1 MKKLPY
7 EEVLNLDGRLIFVSP
22 SESFSLFLL
31 NVLIQIRIWN
41 MNANPKLLIPKSLC
55 IRIHNTPASIIFLLQ
70 ARKAGGWM
78 IWSWNIETTT
88 GQPIRHSRQVRR
100 EHEFHLQHFSAQMA
114 RGIWWFIV
122 FYTNSWPRSDGAGNG
137 KCASRVIS
145 FRAVGATPFFGR
157 SRHVGGCAGSKC
169 W

>member
-1 MKKLPY
+1 MCMVLPNFYDFLKGFRCFTRLGRAVDRKLVPFLKLSFALSEKTNNFFLKEIFKNLYKNEKLPY

-41 MNANPKLLIPKSLC
+41 MNANPKLLIPNSLC

-78 IWSWNIETTT
+78 IWS
-88 GQPIRHSRQVRR
+88 
-100 EHEFHLQHFSAQMA
+100 
-114 RGIWWFIV
+114 
-122 FYTNSWPRSDGAGNG
+122 
-137 KCASRVIS
+137 
-145 FRAVGATPFFGR
+145 
-157 SRHVGGCAGSKC
+157 
-169 W
+169 